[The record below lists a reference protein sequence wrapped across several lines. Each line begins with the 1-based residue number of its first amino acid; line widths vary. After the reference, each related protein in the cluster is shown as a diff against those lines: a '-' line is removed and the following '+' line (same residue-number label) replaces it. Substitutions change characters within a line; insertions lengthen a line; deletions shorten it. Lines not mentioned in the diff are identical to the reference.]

1 MADEGYRLLFEDWLP
16 YYASGAGELKTL
28 LRIMSTLD
36 DTCVIKRVG
45 YERAQE
51 VKQEASAI
59 LEAEDNYF
67 SQGFAKNQFSSAGSE
82 LCKRY
87 AAEGISPGGA
97 ADMLA
102 LTIFIHSIII

>member
-1 MADEGYRLLFEDWLP
+1 MDGYRPLFEDWLS

-36 DTCVIKRVG
+36 DTCVIKRAG
-45 YERAQE
+45 AEKAQL
-51 VKQEASAI
+51 VKQEALTVDSM
-59 LEAEDNYF
+59 
-67 SQGFAKNQFSSAGSE
+67 E
-82 LCKRY
+82 LCGQY

-102 LTIFIHSIII
+102 LTIFIHSIIS

>member
-1 MADEGYRLLFEDWLP
+1 MALSGYKQLFEDWLP

-28 LRIMSTLD
+28 LRIMGTLD
-36 DTCVIKRVG
+36 DTCVIKRAG
-45 YERAQE
+45 AERAQQ
-51 VKQEASAI
+51 VKQEALTADCI
-59 LEAEDNYF
+59 
-67 SQGFAKNQFSSAGSE
+67 K
-82 LCKRY
+82 LCDRY